1 MKTSLLERTYWFF
14 GWTYDFTKLATYLLA
29 LILVVHYFFISILVV
44 RGESMFPN
52 FVDGEVLLVD
62 KLSYWTGKP
71 ERGDAVAMY
80 FPGESQ
86 RRFIKR
92 VVALPGE
99 TIKITGGKVYLNGKL
114 FIEGYLSQDLQ
125 TLPDLERKLADAEY
139 FVMGDNRNA
148 SSDSRSWG
156 TVPESFIIGKV
167 GARLFNLPVSKSEY

>member
-1 MKTSLLERTYWFF
+1 MKTSFIERIYWFF

-29 LILVVHYFFISILVV
+29 FILVVHYFFVSILVV
-44 RGESMFPN
+44 RGESMVPN
-52 FVDGEVLLVD
+52 FIDGEVLLVN
-62 KLSYWTGKP
+62 KISYWTGKP

-80 FPGESQ
+80 FPGESE

-99 TIKITGGKVYLNGKL
+99 TIKISAGKVYLNGKI
-114 FIEGYLSQDLQ
+114 FNETYLPAQLE
-125 TLPDLERKLADAEY
+125 TAPDLERKLSAAEY
-139 FVMGDNRNA
+139 FVMGDNRGA

-167 GARLFNLPVSKSEY
+167 ANRLFNLP